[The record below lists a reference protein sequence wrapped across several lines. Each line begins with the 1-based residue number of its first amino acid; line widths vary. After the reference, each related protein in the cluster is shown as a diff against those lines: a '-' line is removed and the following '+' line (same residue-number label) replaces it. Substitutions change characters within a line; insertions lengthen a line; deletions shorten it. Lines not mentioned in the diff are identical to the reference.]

1 MFWYRCL
8 IAENTP
14 PRFPPTDSW
23 ALTEAVL
30 HGLMG
35 MRERAEYSYE
45 ENAMSPDSHRS
56 ALQEKHQELEAQI
69 DSESSRP
76 APDQARL
83 TSLKREK
90 LKIRDEIDRVDP

>member
-1 MFWYRCL
+1 
-8 IAENTP
+8 
-14 PRFPPTDSW
+14 
-23 ALTEAVL
+23 
-30 HGLMG
+30 
-35 MRERAEYSYE
+35 
-45 ENAMSPDSHRS
+45 MSPDSHRS